1 LYLRT
6 KQVPYL
12 LSTCARNDVMLYW
25 LLGLQTRKTV
35 LMTSSPSFSY
45 LLPVIVFFNLCVT
58 STATNWRD
66 FSKLESCT
74 KYQC

>member
-25 LLGLQTRKTV
+25 FLGLQTRKTV
-35 LMTSSPSFSY
+35 LMTSSPSFHISY
-45 LLPVIVFFNLCVT
+45 L
-58 STATNWRD
+58 W
-66 FSKLESCT
+66 
-74 KYQC
+74 